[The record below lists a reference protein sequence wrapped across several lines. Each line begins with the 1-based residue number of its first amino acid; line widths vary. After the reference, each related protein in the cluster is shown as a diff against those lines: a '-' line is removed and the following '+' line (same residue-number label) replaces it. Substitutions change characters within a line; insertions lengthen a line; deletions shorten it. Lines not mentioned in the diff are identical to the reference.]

1 MIERLPTLGSI
12 PELAMR
18 RCVLKKYISRL
29 FSIGAK
35 QTNDMQT
42 EPKKVICVDVV
53 GQMQSAWFIRTNES
67 LVDLNRT

>member
-1 MIERLPTLGSI
+1 MIERLLTLDSI
-12 PELAMR
+12 PELAMS

-35 QTNDMQT
+35 QTKDMQT

-53 GQMQSAWFIRTNES
+53 
-67 LVDLNRT
+67 

>member
-1 MIERLPTLGSI
+1 MIERLPTLRSI
-12 PELAMR
+12 LELAMR

-29 FSIGAK
+29 FFIGAK

-53 GQMQSAWFIRTNES
+53 GQMQSAWFI
-67 LVDLNRT
+67 

>member
-12 PELAMR
+12 LELAMR

-35 QTNDMQT
+35 QTKDMQT
-42 EPKKVICVDVV
+42 EPKKMIYVDVV
-53 GQMQSAWFIRTNES
+53 WQM
-67 LVDLNRT
+67 